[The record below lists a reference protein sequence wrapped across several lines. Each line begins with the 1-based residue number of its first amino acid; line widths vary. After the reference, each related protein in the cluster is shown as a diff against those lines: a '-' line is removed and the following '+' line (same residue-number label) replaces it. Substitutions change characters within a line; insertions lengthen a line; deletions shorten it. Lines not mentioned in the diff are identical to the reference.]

1 VSGSECRQSFD
12 EPTARYIGGLGHE
25 MGHTFGLPHPAGCDQ
40 GLNTCDAN
48 GERPVATSGRGGRI
62 VAGVQHVVI
71 LGAGFGGLELSSRLS
86 DELADEV
93 RVTLIDRNDGFTFGF
108 SKLDI
113 LFGKAE
119 PAALKL
125 FYREIAKSAVAFR
138 QETVTAI
145 DPAARHVT
153 TDAGEYDAD
162 ILVVALGAEYD
173 MAATPGFAEGGYEYY
188 SITGA
193 ERLRDALPAFEGG
206 TIVLAILGQP
216 FKCPP
221 APFEGVF
228 LLHDQL
234 VERGIR
240 DRTKLRVL
248 APMSAPVPVTAEVSQ
263 RFLDELAERGI
274 EFTPQTAVVAID
286 PEANEAMLESGERIS
301 YDLFIGVPIH
311 RVPAVVAESGLA
323 PDGWLAVDRDTLL
336 TPFADV
342 YGVGDVVA
350 LPMAKAGVFAEN
362 AAGVVADGIAARLRG
377 EEPPRR
383 YEGEGNC
390 YIEFGSGRVAQIQ
403 ANFLGGPSPTAQ
415 VIGPTDALAS
425 DKKEFAAVRRARW
438 FG

>member
-1 VSGSECRQSFD
+1 
-12 EPTARYIGGLGHE
+12 
-25 MGHTFGLPHPAGCDQ
+25 MK
-40 GLNTCDAN
+40 
-48 GERPVATSGRGGRI
+48 
-62 VAGVQHVVI
+62 HVVI

-86 DELADEV
+86 AELASEA

-113 LFGKAE
+113 LFGRTE
-119 PAALKL
+119 PAAAKL
-125 FYREIAKSAVAFR
+125 LYRDIARPGVEFR
-138 QETVTAI
+138 QETITAI

-173 MAATPGFAEGGYEYY
+173 IAATPGFAEGGFEYY
-188 SITGA
+188 SIPGA
-193 ERLRDALPAFEGG
+193 EWLRDALPAFDGG
-206 TIVLAILGQP
+206 TILLAILGQP

-221 APFEGVF
+221 APFEGAF

-234 VERGIR
+234 VERGLR
-240 DRTKLRVL
+240 DRTTLHVL
-248 APMSAPVPVTAEVSQ
+248 APMSKPVPVTDEVSQ
-263 RFLDELAERGI
+263 RFRDELAAREI
-274 EFTPQTAVVAID
+274 EFTPQTTVVAID
-286 PEANEAMLESGERIS
+286 PATKEAVLESGERIA

-311 RVPAVVAESGLA
+311 RAPTVVAESGLA
-323 PDGWLAVDRDTLL
+323 PDGWVKVDPATLL
-336 TPFADV
+336 TPFPGV

-362 AAGVVADGIAARLRG
+362 AAGFVADHIAATLRG
-377 EEPPRR
+377 ETLERR

-403 ANFLGGPSPTAQ
+403 ANFLGGPSPTAK
-415 VIGPTDALAS
+415 VVGPSEDFAP
-425 DKKEFAAVRRARW
+425 DKIEFAAVRRERW